1 MQTSYT
7 SEDVDVDP
15 DFLLATPLDAKPI
28 LTYPIVFKDSLLP
41 EYDGYYAVVLDNV
54 LSPSECAQLIKYA
67 EMSAGM
73 IGAQEVNGD
82 TTSEEKKKKG
92 WIPALVNLGDGKEA
106 RLTYYRDSD
115 RIIWD
120 NQELVDRLWDRCLN
134 GGDESV
140 IRDKLQTL
148 ANDPL
153 VQGHWEFKRGHRWRM
168 KRLNERMRFLKYGK
182 GQFFKE
188 HCDGSYATG
197 SEKSFVTLH
206 LYLNDSVQ
214 ALTPPPVTSTTAHF
228 PVPVPDPDVEKPELE
243 GGATPFYSPDMTRR
257 IDVDPKTGR
266 VLLFQHSHLLHSGD
280 YVTSGIKY
288 TMRTDLMYE
297 AIDIH

>member
-7 SEDVDVDP
+7 SEDVDVNP
-15 DFLLATPLDAKPI
+15 DFLLATPHDAKPI

-67 EMSAGM
+67 EMSSGM
-73 IGAQEVNGD
+73 TDAQEVNGD
-82 TTSEEKKKKG
+82 AISDERKKKG

-134 GGDESV
+134 GGDENV

-153 VQGHWEFKRGHRWRM
+153 VQGNWEFKRGHRWRM

-188 HCDGSYATG
+188 HCDGAYATG
-197 SEKSFVTLH
+197 REKSFVTLH

-214 ALTPPPVTSTTAHF
+214 ALAPPPVTSTTAHF
-228 PVPVPDPDVEKPELE
+228 PVPVPDPNVEKPELE

-257 IDVDPKTGR
+257 IDVDPKAGR